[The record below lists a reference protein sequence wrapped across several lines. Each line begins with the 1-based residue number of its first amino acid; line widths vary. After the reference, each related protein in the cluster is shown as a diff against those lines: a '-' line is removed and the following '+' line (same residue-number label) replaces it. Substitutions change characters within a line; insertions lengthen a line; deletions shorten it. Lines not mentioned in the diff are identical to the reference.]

1 MKITKT
7 MGVLG
12 TAALASAF
20 LTACSTGSSNTTT
33 TTSAAGGSS
42 GSSNANCPLVGA
54 PDPGNSAPPS
64 GVANATGAPKL
75 TKKSTYTV
83 AFSQNASNN
92 PWRLAETKSFKE
104 EAAKR
109 GWKLTVTDANN
120 DQAKQ
125 IQDIKGLI
133 AQKPDALFIA
143 PITEQ
148 LGNVVVDAAKA
159 GIPVF
164 LVDRAV
170 DEKVAKP
177 GQDFVS
183 DMTSDFVQE
192 GKRAA
197 WAMANA
203 TGGNAKIIELEGTT
217 GASPAIDRKKG
228 FDTAIKACPGM
239 QVIVSQDGDFQRVK
253 GRQVAQTLLQSHPDA
268 NAIYAHNDEMAV
280 GAIAAIQATGKTP
293 GKDIKLVSID
303 GEKDAL
309 SAIQK
314 GQLYTSVECSPHFGP
329 KAFDTMEQY
338 ASGQPTPVALINTD
352 RLFNS
357 QNAAQL
363 FNTAF

>member
-1 MKITKT
+1 MEQDRTRNGAAAAGSPRGPAWRRRAVKTTKT
-7 MGVLG
+7 LGPLG
-12 TAALASAF
+12 TAALASA
-20 LTACSTGSSNTTT
+20 LLAACSTGSGTTT
-33 TTSAAGGSS
+33 TTASAGGGAG

-64 GVANATGAPKL
+64 GVANATGAPKM

-92 PWRLAETKSFKE
+92 PWRLAETASFKS
-104 EAAKR
+104 EAQKR

-159 GIPVF
+159 GVPVF

-170 DEKVAKP
+170 DMKVA
-177 GQDFVS
+177 
-183 DMTSDFVQE
+183 
-192 GKRAA
+192 
-197 WAMANA
+197 
-203 TGGNAKIIELEGTT
+203 
-217 GASPAIDRKKG
+217 
-228 FDTAIKACPGM
+228 
-239 QVIVSQDGDFQRVK
+239 VSQDGDFTRDK
-253 GRQVAQTLLQSHPDA
+253 GRQVTETLLQSHPEA
-268 NAIYAHNDEMAV
+268 NAIYAHNDEMAI
-280 GAIAAIQATGKTP
+280 GAIAALKSAGKTP
-293 GKDIKLVSID
+293 GKDVKLVSID
-303 GEKDAL
+303 GEKDGV

-314 GQLYTSVECSPHFGP
+314 GELYTSVECSPRFGP
-329 KAFDTMEQY
+329 KAFDTMQQY
-338 ASGQPTPVALINTD
+338 ASGQQTPVALINTD

-357 QNAAQL
+357 
-363 FNTAF
+363 